1 LTLRVGI
8 DLDGVLADFRS
19 AFRTIAS
26 SVLHSEFK
34 GRDEELS
41 PSELERVWK
50 TIAGTHNWWVSVGA
64 HEPEQIARLFRL
76 ARDKRWEIVFLTKR
90 PPSAGDAV
98 QYQTQWWLEQHGFLL
113 PAVVTVPG
121 SRGELANA
129 LRLDILIDDLFVNCA
144 EVVGASTTKA
154 LLLLREDEQQAVRD
168 HALTRGIGVVS
179 TLQEAFDVLER
190 LHQILPGR
198 RGRLMRL
205 ADWFGS
211 RPPAAPLQPLEPR
224 PSLAI
229 PSSPPSTGIAGA
241 PKSGSKPPDV

>member
-1 LTLRVGI
+1 VTLRVGI

-19 AFRTIAS
+19 AFRIVAA
-26 SVLHSEFK
+26 SVLHSELK
-34 GRDEELS
+34 GDGEALA
-41 PSELERVWK
+41 PNELERVWK

-76 ARDKRWEIVFLTKR
+76 ARDRHWEIVFLTKR
-90 PPSAGDAV
+90 PPSGGDAV
-98 QYQTQWWLEQHGFLL
+98 QYQTQWWLEHHGFLL

-154 LLLLREDEQQAVRD
+154 LLLLRAGEPQGVRD

-190 LHQILPGR
+190 LHEILPGR
-198 RGRLMRL
+198 RGRLLRL
-205 ADWFGS
+205 ADWFGTR
-211 RPPAAPLQPLEPR
+211 RPAPPLQPLEPR

-229 PSSPPSTGIAGA
+229 PSSPPSTRIPAA
-241 PKSGSKPPDV
+241 PETSHKPPKV

>member
-1 LTLRVGI
+1 VTLRVGI
-8 DLDGVLADFRS
+8 DLDGVLADFRT

-26 SVLHSEFK
+26 SVLRSELK
-34 GRDEELS
+34 GDHEELTAD
-41 PSELERVWK
+41 EIERVWK
-50 TIAGTHNWWVSVGA
+50 TIAGTHNWWVSVEP

-76 ARDKRWEIVFLTKR
+76 ARDKQWEIVFLTKR
-90 PPSAGDAV
+90 PPSGGDAV
-98 QYQTQWWLEQHGFLL
+98 QYQTQWWLEQQGFFL

-121 SRGELANA
+121 SRGELA
-129 LRLDILIDDLFVNCA
+129 
-144 EVVGASTTKA
+144 KA
-154 LLLLREDEQQAVRD
+154 LLLLREGEAQAVRD

-179 TLQEAFDVLER
+179 TLEEAFDVLER
-190 LHQILPGR
+190 LHQVLPGR

-211 RPPAAPLQPLEPR
+211 RPPAAPLQPIEPR

-241 PKSGSKPPDV
+241 PQSSSKPPKV

>member
-1 LTLRVGI
+1 VTLRVGI

-26 SVLHSEFK
+26 SVLRSELK
-34 GRDEELS
+34 GGEEELTADDV
-41 PSELERVWK
+41 ERVWK
-50 TIAGTHNWWVSVGA
+50 TIASTHNWWVSVEA

-76 ARDKRWEIVFLTKR
+76 ARDKQWEIVFLTKR
-90 PPSAGDAV
+90 PPSGGDAV
-98 QYQTQWWLEQHGFLL
+98 QYQTQWWLEQQGFLL
-113 PAVVTVPG
+113 PAVITVPG

-154 LLLLREDEQQAVRD
+154 LLLLRAGEPQAVRD

-198 RGRLMRL
+198 RGRLLRL
-205 ADWFGS
+205 VDWFGT
-211 RPPAAPLQPLEPR
+211 RPAATPLQPLEPR

-229 PSSPPSTGIAGA
+229 PSSPPSTGGAGA
-241 PKSGSKPPDV
+241 PKSSSKPPNV